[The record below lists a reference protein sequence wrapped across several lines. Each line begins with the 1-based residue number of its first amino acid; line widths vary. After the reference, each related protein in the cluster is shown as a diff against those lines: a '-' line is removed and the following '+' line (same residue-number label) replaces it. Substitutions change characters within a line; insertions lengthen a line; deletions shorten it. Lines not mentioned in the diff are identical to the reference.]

1 MQQVHKEL
9 RTKAR
14 TKLHVNTDSKFQASI
29 VPKRREGAATKVFKS
44 LQGEDKARNDASSH
58 WDKAPRVEFVVNEP
72 EESLSKAKL
81 LSGVNESLRLME
93 GIDNLEIR
101 DKHPVSTKKIGL
113 SQYRERS
120 TQVNSTEECAKEEAK
135 SKVEQ
140 SRSAET
146 NEEQASSTSEPL
158 KLPSTPE
165 IMSSVDDSVES
176 RSRSPSVVEELEILT
191 NNPAAGNNSRTEAGY
206 DGNDNVDSIVLVK
219 DDEKQR
225 LDDQVDKQV
234 VESPPTEPSTP
245 QQEHEDDVIEE
256 EVMILTPT
264 RKTSRSTKVS
274 TSSSSVKNHSSVKD
288 RNVSTVDPEDSRPAS
303 PEVLQITKTI
313 PEDNDVKITLTK
325 SSVKQSSSPRKD
337 SNKSESTQRDDDNP
351 SSSSSSVSEPIII
364 DDDVKHVSETST
376 SDDDLWEMRSDLEA
390 RRNVRR
396 NKSQDINSIVD
407 DDSEND
413 KYSDDARDESSRRSR
428 RPKRQSL
435 SQIDKAKLKNLA
447 HSEREKSVR
456 KENKKNV
463 NIDCDID
470 EGSLET
476 IVLT

>member
-1 MQQVHKEL
+1 MQQVHREL

-14 TKLHVNTDSKFQASI
+14 TKLHVNTDSKFEASF

-44 LQGEDKARNDASSH
+44 LQGEDKARNDVSSH

-120 TQVNSTEECAKEEAK
+120 TRIKSTEECAKEEAK
-135 SKVEQ
+135 STVEQ
-140 SRSAET
+140 SRSSET

-165 IMSSVDDSVES
+165 IMSSVDDSVEP

-234 VESPPTEPSTP
+234 VESPPQDHT
-245 QQEHEDDVIEE
+245 DDVIEE

-264 RKTSRSTKVS
+264 RKTSRSSKVS

-337 SNKSESTQRDDDNP
+337 SSKSESTQRDDDNP
-351 SSSSSSVSEPIII
+351 SSSPSVSEPIII

-390 RRNVRR
+390 RRHVRR
-396 NKSQDINSIVD
+396 NKSRDINSIVD

-428 RPKRQSL
+428 RPKRQNL

>member
-44 LQGEDKARNDASSH
+44 LQGEDKARNDVSSH

-101 DKHPVSTKKIGL
+101 DKHP
-113 SQYRERS
+113 
-120 TQVNSTEECAKEEAK
+120 AK
-135 SKVEQ
+135 SKDEQ
-140 SRSAET
+140 SRSSET

-165 IMSSVDDSVES
+165 IMSSVDDSVEP

-264 RKTSRSTKVS
+264 RKTSRSSKVS

-428 RPKRQSL
+428 RPKRQNL